1 MTGEDNFDDKHKLNS
16 ALVEIERLRAELAKC
31 GKENCVGRIIDGYAE
46 WVRAERLE
54 KAEAQLATAQA
65 TYLQFCKKHDEKI
78 DEACGIIHDLLGLER
93 GSSERAMAF
102 LDAHSPAADDV
113 RGALKE

>member
-54 KAEAQLATAQA
+54 KAEAELATAQA

-78 DEACGIIHDLLGLER
+78 EKAIKALELAEDVL
-93 GSSERAMAF
+93 SRAPM
-102 LDAHSPAADDV
+102 STMIWPN
-113 RGALKE
+113 G